1 MAKMTRNIYI
11 PFLDLDKG
19 ANKDSDKYRLGRVRT
34 STIFNFQQNA
44 QEETYQFIDSEND
57 TTEVGSYQPGVSL
70 ETVPESKDPVARFV
84 QKQLFAFELG
94 EDTHVPYIQAVPYIH
109 EDGTI
114 DDTYCEVMIW
124 DDAVMSNLALD
135 TVAQKFTWD
144 EKLNGDRKRGIVT
157 IESLLQEEFTFEPV
171 PEPVTPSTPEVQA
184 FSTRSTK
191 KTDSE

>member
-19 ANKDSDKYRLGRVRT
+19 ANKATNKYRLGRVRT

-44 QEETYQFIDSEND
+44 QEEAYQFIDSETD
-57 TTEVGSYQPGVSL
+57 TTEIQSYQPDVSL

-94 EDTHVPYIQAVPYIH
+94 EDTHVPYIQAIPYIH
-109 EDGTI
+109 DDGTI
-114 DDTYCEVMIW
+114 DDTYCEVIIW
-124 DDAVMSNLALD
+124 DNAVMSNLALD

-144 EKLNGDRKRGIVT
+144 EKLNGERKHGIVT

-171 PEPVTPSTPEVQA
+171 TEPITPPTTEVQT
-184 FSTRSTK
+184 FSAKSAK
-191 KTDSE
+191 ATDKE